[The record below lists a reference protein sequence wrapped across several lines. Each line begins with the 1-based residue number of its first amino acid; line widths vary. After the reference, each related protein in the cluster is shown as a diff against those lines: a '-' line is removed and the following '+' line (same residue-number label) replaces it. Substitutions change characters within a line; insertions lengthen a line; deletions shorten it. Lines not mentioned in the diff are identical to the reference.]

1 MGGVITMCIISFHV
15 HEHPTYKLVVIANR
29 DEQYKRSTAQAHFWE
44 DEPDILAGRDLE
56 AMGTWMG
63 ITKQGRFAALTNYRN
78 PNEQHPANMS
88 RGHIVSSFLKSKGTP
103 INFLKKLQQERHDYN
118 GFNLI
123 AGTVNELYFY
133 SKQGNVIQPIEPGT
147 YSVSNASL
155 NTPWPKVV
163 KARTRLESYLFKND
177 TVDPQILF
185 KQLSDDTLAEDNE
198 LPDTGVGQTIEKQLS
213 SVFIRT
219 EGYGTK
225 SSTVLLV
232 THDDEVTFMERTFK
246 KGIYSGDLVQKH
258 FKLA

>member
-1 MGGVITMCIISFHV
+1 
-15 HEHPTYKLVVIANR
+15 
-29 DEQYKRSTAQAHFWE
+29 
-44 DEPDILAGRDLE
+44 
-56 AMGTWMG
+56 
-63 ITKQGRFAALTNYRN
+63 
-78 PNEQHPANMS
+78 
-88 RGHIVSSFLKSKGTP
+88 HIVSSFLKSKGTP
-103 INFLKKLQQERHDYN
+103 INFLKKLQQQRHDYN

-133 SKQGNVIQPIEPGT
+133 SKQDNVIQPIEPGT

-232 THDDEVTFMERTFK
+232 THDDELTFMQRTFK
-246 KGIYSGDLVQKH
+246 KGIYSEDLVQKH
-258 FKLA
+258 IKLSCNITMHVVHIIISVLPAFLMHVLRFIFVLTCTITLVFPNTAIPMSPSV